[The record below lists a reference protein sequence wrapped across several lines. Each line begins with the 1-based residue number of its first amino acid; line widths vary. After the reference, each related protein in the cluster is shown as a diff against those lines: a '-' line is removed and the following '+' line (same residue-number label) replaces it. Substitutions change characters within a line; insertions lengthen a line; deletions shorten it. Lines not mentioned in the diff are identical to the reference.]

1 MGEWLV
7 QIVNYIGS
15 KLWYNYAFW
24 AAILFKDKEYYR
36 IAELREEFLKDL
48 SLTLLASVIVSLV
61 VTTFFSIFYKN
72 KYNTKAPK
80 SILFKVALF
89 VVFLNLFKWELILL
103 SPLFFII
110 WCITYLSIQENKNII
125 DKVKKKIPYL
135 YGIFLF
141 YLLFYVLGKVS
152 NFHILPQ

>member
-1 MGEWLV
+1 MTEWLT
-7 QIVNYIGS
+7 QIVNYIGR
-15 KLWYNYAFW
+15 KLWYDYALW
-24 AAILFKDKEYYR
+24 SNILFKDRDYYR

-72 KYNTKAPK
+72 KYNTKASK

-110 WCITYLSIQENKNII
+110 WCIAYLSIQENKNII
-125 DKVKKKIPYL
+125 DKVKKKIPYI